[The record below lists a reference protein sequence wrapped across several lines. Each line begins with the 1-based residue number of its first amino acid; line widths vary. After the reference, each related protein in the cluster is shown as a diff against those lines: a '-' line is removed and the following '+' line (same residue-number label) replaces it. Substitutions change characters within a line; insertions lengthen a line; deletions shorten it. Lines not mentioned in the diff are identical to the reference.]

1 MGHCENAGFKVR
13 NSYEQWRSRNDHRN
27 LSPVIYSMDRSESI
41 AGDNMFMIRLFAYQ
55 EPKLRLP
62 DAQRELLHLARFE
75 STDEWL
81 ADQLSI
87 SVHAV
92 KKRWQ
97 AIYSRIDEV
106 MPGLLPIAESD
117 VRGKGKKRVL
127 MSYIQN
133 NPSEL
138 WPYLP

>member
-1 MGHCENAGFKVR
+1 
-13 NSYEQWRSRNDHRN
+13 
-27 LSPVIYSMDRSESI
+27 MDRSEAI
-41 AGDNMFMIRLFAYQ
+41 AGNNVFMIRLFAYQ
-55 EPKLRLP
+55 EPKFRLP
-62 DAQRELLHLARFE
+62 QSHRELLQLARFDA
-75 STDEWL
+75 TDEWL

-87 SVHAV
+87 SIHAV

-106 MPGLLPIAESD
+106 MPGLLPVSDND

-127 MSYIQN
+127 MTYIQN

-138 WPYLP
+138 WPYQP